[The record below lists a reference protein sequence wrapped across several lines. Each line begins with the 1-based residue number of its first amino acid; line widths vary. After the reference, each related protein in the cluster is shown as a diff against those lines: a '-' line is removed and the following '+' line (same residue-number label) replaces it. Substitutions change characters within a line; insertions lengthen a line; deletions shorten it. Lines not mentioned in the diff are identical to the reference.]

1 MPRSRPTSATTG
13 YPNYVDGGFGL
24 PVFRGPHAQQ
34 DAHLAAFFFDADAQQ
49 LTALCNQ
56 YLNFPTN
63 AYIHYRPLFAKV
75 VVLFADMVVASRDER
90 DSQVGRFS
98 QAEVSFWIPTVAS
111 RKVGGVFLP
120 DHLAWF
126 VPQLFVDDSNSIATG
141 REVYGFNKQAAY
153 FEKPKS
159 IRHPAFAVDVS
170 GIQHFSPQATG
181 QRARLLE
188 MRRINDART
197 GDAPSDERP
206 ATWQSWD
213 EAQADVLPE
222 LLKTIAA
229 DSKNK
234 LVEIS
239 TMLITHQM
247 RLVFLKQF
255 RDVADTRL
263 ACYQAVVEA
272 PLSLLQFQQGGSLS
286 GDYVLRVNPLDSH
299 PIGRTLGLRLEHDE
313 QRASLGLWMKLDFLL
328 GAGIEIWKAT

>member
-1 MPRSRPTSATTG
+1 MPRSPQKTASTG

-34 DAHLAAFFFDADAQQ
+34 DAQLAAFFFDADSQR

-63 AYIHYRPLFAKV
+63 GHTRYLPLLPKV

-90 DSQVGRFS
+90 DSQVGRFA
-98 QAEVSFWIPTVAS
+98 QAEVSFWIPTVALRS
-111 RKVGGVFLP
+111 VGGVFMP

-126 VPQLFVDDSNSIATG
+126 VPQLFVDESNSIATG
-141 REVYGFNKQAAY
+141 REVYGFNKQAAH

-170 GIQHFSPQATG
+170 GIKHFAPHATG
-181 QRARLLE
+181 QRERLLE
-188 MRRINDART
+188 VRRV
-197 GDAPSDERP
+197 GDAPIDERP
-206 ATWQSWD
+206 PTWQSWD
-213 EAQADVLPE
+213 DAQTEVLPE
-222 LLKTIAA
+222 LLKTVAA

-234 LVEIS
+234 LVEIT

-255 RDVADTRL
+255 RDIADTRL

-272 PLSLLQFQQGGSLS
+272 PLALLQFQHGGSLS

-299 PIGRTLGLRLEHDE
+299 PIAHTLGLRLEHDE

-328 GAGIEIWKAT
+328 GAGTEIWKAT